1 MTVDRDHL
9 VELIEQAQREPDATY
24 EQQPGTYVRQAE
36 DEYDDAGLGRQEV
49 PRGAVAMRAHELFE
63 AERAER
69 A

>member
-9 VELIEQAQREPDATY
+9 AELIVKAKSEPEAKY

-36 DEYDDAGLGRQEV
+36 DEFDDAGLGRQEV
-49 PRGAVAMRAHELFE
+49 PRAAIAKRAQELLE